1 MLFMANKM
9 MMWMMMMMMMMISWF
24 MFMLNAPMKI
34 TPKFD
39 NGNLIWLN
47 YQNIVESY

>member
-1 MLFMANKM
+1 MERILKQIVNFVRHDV
-9 MMWMMMMMMMMISWF
+9 ISWF
-24 MFMLNAPMKI
+24 MFMLNAPVKI